1 MHACTAKKSTLNHRK
16 HGNMD
21 QSQSKSTHATAAQTS
36 ENTLKKGTIA
46 LHACMHKRRIEF
58 LKNYLV

>member
-21 QSQSKSTHATAAQTS
+21 QSQSKSTHATAAQIS

-46 LHACMHKRRIEF
+46 LHACIKEE
-58 LKNYLV
+58 